1 MTGYDIQFMNLVAL
15 TMSLAKQRLA
25 KDLELDFCLK
35 DFIISCAHGKANANL
50 CV

>member
-25 KDLELDFCLK
+25 KDLELDFCPQGLY
-35 DFIISCAHGKANANL
+35 NL
-50 CV
+50 LCTW